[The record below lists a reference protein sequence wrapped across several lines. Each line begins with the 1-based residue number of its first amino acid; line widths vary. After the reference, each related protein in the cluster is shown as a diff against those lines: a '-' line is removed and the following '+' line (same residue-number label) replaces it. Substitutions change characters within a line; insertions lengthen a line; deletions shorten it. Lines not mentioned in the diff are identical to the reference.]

1 MRLKIIIPVF
11 LLFLVPSLSASS
23 QQANY
28 DLSGKELKNLT
39 IGMTYDEVV
48 QTLQEQGIQ
57 LNPAK
62 RRGLV
67 KTDVGALYKLDF
79 PQGSKEY
86 YLIQEA
92 EYQNDD
98 GKTEVLRV
106 GFTHPLPDKPQRLM
120 EVYYKGRLGEDV
132 KVEDMIEK
140 IKSRYG
146 EPDKSWLGTK
156 GKAELRY
163 GTFKSH
169 PNFPL
174 WATKMYEPGNVGI
187 DVSIYTADSSA
198 TYPGFVI
205 HMGDDDMFFAR
216 SNEVYAI
223 QKSMQ
228 DAAEE
233 KRVKDKSVS
242 DF

>member
-23 QQANY
+23 QQTSY
-28 DLSGKELKNLT
+28 DLSEKELKNLT

-48 QTLQEQGIQ
+48 QTLQAQGIQ
-57 LNPAK
+57 LEPNK

-67 KTDVGALYKLDF
+67 KSDVGALYKLDF
-79 PQGSKEY
+79 PGGSKEY

-92 EYQNDD
+92 EYQNED

-106 GFTHPLPDKPQRLM
+106 GFSYPLPDKPQQLV

-132 KVEDMIEK
+132 TVDEMVEK

-146 EPDKSWLGTK
+146 EPDKSWLGAK

-174 WATKMYEPGNVGI
+174 WAAKMYKPGNVGI
-187 DVSIYTADSSA
+187 DVSIYTAESSA

-205 HMGDDDMFFAR
+205 HMGNDDMFFAR
-216 SNEVYAI
+216 SNEVAAI
-223 QKSMQ
+223 QKAAQ

-233 KRVKDKSVS
+233 NRVKDKSVS